1 MRGSSFRDL
10 AGADVEIEDVERM
23 LGLNETLFVEHKG
36 GEPKFPLARAIAS
49 LANQLGGWV
58 LVNVTDNEDDPRPLG
73 PLPSWV
79 TRAASP
85 VDAVRDRLANE
96 IDPVPP
102 FEARTFAVADEKP
115 DLLVIRVYESAD
127 TPHITSDGAV
137 YVRGVAQDRR
147 TDKYEA
153 RPIENQQVLRNLVE
167 RGAISRQRVQEL
179 IEPRE
184 TGLPLANGGIGLSF
198 TRAASGLVPSA
209 EGPLICARIAPHT
222 LDGRFEGWARS
233 HAALT
238 LGRRA
243 LKQLTGQDE
252 AAIHPH
258 SQGFWLAGSMAP
270 DRALK
275 SELGTW
281 LSGPGRLAVD
291 AVGLVGASTTFVQPS
306 VNDLCHPLTL
316 IEGFAKHHL
325 APVIRAP
332 ASVLEDS
339 SILGRAT
346 CHLWLLSICS
356 LMRIEDGS
364 GIVRNAGEVP
374 YEGEITLPLEDGE
387 INQLAAEAARAF
399 AREGG
404 LHTFEA

>member
-1 MRGSSFRDL
+1 M
-10 AGADVEIEDVERM
+10 
-23 LGLNETLFVEHKG
+23 
-36 GEPKFPLARAIAS
+36 
-49 LANQLGGWV
+49 
-58 LVNVTDNEDDPRPLG
+58 
-73 PLPSWV
+73 
-79 TRAASP
+79 
-85 VDAVRDRLANE
+85 
-96 IDPVPP
+96 
-102 FEARTFAVADEKP
+102 
-115 DLLVIRVYESAD
+115 IRVYESAD

-291 AVGLVGASTTFVQPS
+291 AVGLVGASTTFVRD
-306 VNDLCHPLTL
+306 NKELCHSLTL
-316 IEGFAKHHL
+316 IEGFANNHL

-332 ASVLEDS
+332 VSVLEDS

-346 CHLWLLSICS
+346 CHLWLLSIS
-356 LMRIEDGS
+356 GLMRIEDG
-364 GIVRNAGEVP
+364 GAMIRNAEAVP
-374 YEGEITLPLEDGE
+374 YEGEITLPLEEGE